1 MLEKKKGESR
11 GYYEV
16 PLEILESAD
25 DLIEWARAAQRTPP
39 LSDTKRGVRTATVRT
54 KR

>member
-25 DLIEWARAAQRTPP
+25 DLIEWAQAAQRTPP
-39 LSDTKRGVRTATVRT
+39 LSDKKRRVRKTSVRR